1 MIHFLLVANP
11 ESRRVEFFQAAL
23 AQFDLLP
30 AQLVTYDDL
39 LTGCGSLNEL
49 IQSETWVRFEAPERN
64 FKVVRSLIAAGAES
78 ITEGPHQKISVLE
91 SHQLPDDL
99 GRIYYPRQWYLGWQ
113 KRLQEWNAQIQ
124 GQSLNHPEDI
134 ITMFDKPRCQSIL
147 AQNGI
152 PIPPQLSSDQP
163 IQNIE
168 QLRDLMDRQNCER
181 VFVKLAHGSSASGV
195 VAFERRGNAERAI
208 TSVER
213 VLEQGELKFY
223 NSRKIR
229 QYRNPQ
235 HIADIINFVI
245 QENAQ
250 IETWIPKARLEGR
263 EFDLRIVVIGG
274 KARQGVLRV
283 GNSPMTNLHLGNDR
297 RPITD
302 LPKQITPDICAKMM
316 QTCERAAACFPRSFY
331 CGIDLLISSNFRDHY
346 ILEMNACGDLLQT
359 ITWQGQT
366 TYETEIDML
375 LTQQSSLL
383 NPSNYREGADAEL

>member
-1 MIHFLLVANP
+1 MITFILVANP
-11 ESRRVEFFQAAL
+11 ESRRVEFFQNAL
-23 AQFDLLP
+23 AKAGLPP
-30 AQLVTYDDL
+30 AQLVPYEDL
-39 LTGCGSLNEL
+39 LSSRWTLNKFTK
-49 IQSETWVRFEAPERN
+49 SYAWVRFEAPERN
-64 FKVVRSLIAAGAES
+64 FGVVRSLIAAGAES
-78 ITEGPHQKISVLE
+78 ITDGPHQKISALAA
-91 SHQLPDDL
+91 HQLPDDL
-99 GRIYYPRQWYLGWQ
+99 GRIYYPRQWFLGWQ

-124 GQSLNHPEDI
+124 GQCLNHPEDI
-134 ITMFDKPRCQSIL
+134 IMMFDKPRCQNHL
-147 AQNGI
+147 KQNGI
-152 PIPPQLSSDQP
+152 PIPPQLSGEQP

-168 QLRDLMDRQNCER
+168 QLRDRMDQQGCER
-181 VFVKLAHGSSASGV
+181 VFIKLAHGSSASGV

-235 HIADIINFVI
+235 HIADILNFVI

-274 KARQGVLRV
+274 KARQGVVRV

-302 LPKQITPDICAKMM
+302 LPKQITPEIWATMM
-316 QTCERAAACFPRSFY
+316 QACERAAACFPRSFY
-331 CGIDLLISSNFRDHY
+331 CGIDLLIAPNFRDHY
-346 ILEMNACGDLLQT
+346 ILEMNAFGDLLQT

-375 LTQQSSLL
+375 LTQK
-383 NPSNYREGADAEL
+383 GI

>member
-1 MIHFLLVANP
+1 MINFLVVANP
-11 ESRRVEFFQAAL
+11 ESPRVALFQSAL

-30 AQLVTYDDL
+30 AQLVTYEAL
-39 LTGCGSLNEL
+39 LSSCHTLDECTDP
-49 IQSETWVRFEAPERN
+49 ETWVRFEAPERN
-64 FKVVRSLIAAGAES
+64 FRVVRSLIVAGAES
-78 ITEGPHQKISVLE
+78 LPDGPHQHISA
-91 SHQLPDDL
+91 SQAQKLPDDL

-113 KRLQEWNAQIQ
+113 KRLQEWNTQIQ
-124 GQSLNHPEDI
+124 GQSLNHPDDI

-147 AQNGI
+147 EQDGI
-152 PIPPQLSSDQP
+152 PIPPQIFGDHP

-168 QLRDLMDRQNCER
+168 QLRDRMDQQNCER

-195 VAFERRGNAERAI
+195 IAFERRGNAERAI

-213 VLEQGELKFY
+213 VLENNKLKFY

-229 QYRNPQ
+229 QYRNP
-235 HIADIINFVI
+235 HEIADIINFVI
-245 QENAQ
+245 GENAQ

-274 KARQGVLRV
+274 KARQGVIRV

-302 LPKQITPDICAKMM
+302 LPKQIVPEIWAEMM
-316 QTCERAAACFPRSFY
+316 QTCEQATACFPRSFY
-331 CGIDLLISSNFRDHY
+331 CGIDLLIAPNFRDHY
-346 ILEMNACGDLLQT
+346 ILEMNAFGDLLQT

-366 TYETEIDML
+366 TYETEIEML
-375 LTQQSSLL
+375 LIQQGIQ
-383 NPSNYREGADAEL
+383 NPGQKRPIQKP